1 VNRELTRMNTN
12 FFRREV
18 LIATGGFMF
27 GVMAVVI
34 ASACWPQP
42 TLGVKLTHAVA
53 GVNYVAV
60 PKPAEVSFQ
69 REFGLQSLDSGRST
83 KPSPSKGFQ
92 RGLNLFDLPRQQP
105 WVAPYDFLIQPAQRH

>member
-1 VNRELTRMNTN
+1 
-12 FFRREV
+12 
-18 LIATGGFMF
+18 MF

-69 REFGLQSLDSGRST
+69 SEFGLRLTDSTGAGGVAAPKGRPR
-83 KPSPSKGFQ
+83 K
-92 RGLNLFDLPRQQP
+92 LNLFDMPRQEP
-105 WVAPYDFLIQPAQRH
+105 WAAPYDFLIDPAQRH